1 MSNRRPRYVWQQPDW
16 PALGFDAA
24 QAGPML
30 AHAHRMQGRL
40 EGKAQAIG
48 LQGDSPVA
56 QALMA
61 EEAMATAAIEGERL
75 APDAVRSSVL
85 RRLGL
90 GGTGPQDRHADGQVA
105 VIDDAT
111 RGFAQPLD
119 HDRLWRWQSALFPG
133 GTSGIRRIEVGR
145 YRSHADPMQIVSGR
159 PGKEVVH
166 YEAPP
171 SSQVM
176 AEMSAFLGWFNQ
188 AGQAAGQAPAMDGV
202 ARAALAHL
210 WFETIHPFEDGN
222 GRIGRAIVDMAIA
235 QHHQAPVRLYGLSR
249 QLLATRGGYYE
260 ALNAA
265 QCGGTDVTAWVVWFA
280 QQLALSCEQSGR
292 VIDAV
297 IEKARF
303 WAAPAAA
310 GLNQRQRKVVQRLL
324 DDGDG
329 GFLGGL
335 NADKYIKLTAT
346 SKPTATRDLADLVA
360 SGLLFT
366 HGQGKALRYY
376 LNMPGWRHGLPAPG
390 GAAAA

>member
-1 MSNRRPRYVWQQPDW
+1 MSSRKSRWVWQQPSW
-16 PALGFDAA
+16 PALTFNAA
-24 QAGPML
+24 QAGPVL
-30 AHAHRMQGRL
+30 AYAHRMQGRL

-48 LQGDSPVA
+48 LQSDVSVM
-56 QALMA
+56 QTLM
-61 EEAMATAAIEGERL
+61 EEETIATAAIEGQRL
-75 APDAVRSSVL
+75 SPDAVRSSVM

-90 GGTGPQDRHADGQVA
+90 SSAGPQDRHADGQVA
-105 VIDDAT
+105 VIDDTT
-111 RGFAQPLD
+111 RSFDQPLD

-176 AEMSAFLGWFNQ
+176 DEMTAFLAWFNQ
-188 AGQAAGQAPAMDGV
+188 QTATSGGAPAMDGV

-210 WFETIHPFEDGN
+210 WLETIHPFEDGN
-222 GRIGRAIVDMAIA
+222 GRVGRAIVDLAMA
-235 QHHQAPVRLYGLSR
+235 QHHQAPMRLYGLSR
-249 QLLATRGGYYE
+249 QLLAERNGYYA

-265 QCGGTDVTAWVVWFA
+265 QRGSTDATAWVVWFA
-280 QQLALSCEQSGR
+280 QQVALGCEQSGR

-297 IEKARF
+297 IAKAHF
-303 WAAPAAA
+303 WAGPATAR
-310 GLNQRQRKVVQRLL
+310 LNERQRKVVQRLL

-335 NADKYIKLTAT
+335 NAQKYIELTGT

-360 SGLLFT
+360 GGLLWT
-366 HGQGKALRYY
+366 QGQGKALRYY
-376 LNMPGWRHGLPAPG
+376 LNMPGWQHGLPAAG
-390 GAAAA
+390 TDGSA

>member
-1 MSNRRPRYVWQQPDW
+1 MSSRKSRWVWQQPSW
-16 PALGFDAA
+16 PALTFNAA
-24 QAGPML
+24 QAGPVL
-30 AHAHRMQGRL
+30 AYAHRMQGRL

-48 LQGDSPVA
+48 LQSDVSVM
-56 QALMA
+56 QTLM
-61 EEAMATAAIEGERL
+61 EEETIATAAIEGQRL
-75 APDAVRSSVL
+75 SPDAVRSSVM

-90 GGTGPQDRHADGQVA
+90 SGAGPQDRHADGQVA

-111 RGFAQPLD
+111 RSFDQPLD

-133 GTSGIRRIEVGR
+133 GTSGIRRVEVGR

-176 AEMSAFLGWFNQ
+176 DEMTAFLAWFNQ
-188 AGQAAGQAPAMDGV
+188 QTAPSGGAPAMDGV

-222 GRIGRAIVDMAIA
+222 GRVGRAIVDLAMA
-235 QHHQAPVRLYGLSR
+235 QHHQAPLRLYGLSR
-249 QLLATRGGYYE
+249 QLLAERNGYYK

-265 QCGGTDVTAWVVWFA
+265 QRGSTDATDWVVWFA
-280 QQLALSCEQSGR
+280 QQVALACEQSGR
-292 VIDAV
+292 VIDTVLA
-297 IEKARF
+297 KARF
-303 WAAPAAA
+303 WATPAAA
-310 GLNQRQRKVVQRLL
+310 ALNERQRKVVQRLL

-335 NADKYIKLTAT
+335 NAQKYIKLTGT
-346 SKPTATRDLADLVA
+346 SKPTATRDLAELVA
-360 SGLLFT
+360 AGLLWT

-376 LNMPGWRHGLPAPG
+376 LNMPGWQHGLPAAG
-390 GAAAA
+390 TDGSA